1 MERVYAIGGFNG
13 AAVLA
18 SVECYDPATN
28 EWQHL
33 TNMVT
38 QRSGCKAAVLED
50 RIYVLGG
57 YDGAE
62 RLRSVECFTP
72 GQGPNSRLQWHR
84 VADMLEPRSNFSVA
98 VMEGRLVVTGGYMQ
112 EEGEEGSV
120 CAEVE
125 VYCPAT
131 NRWSRGKA
139 LQVARSALTSAMV
152 PSWSLL

>member
-1 MERVYAIGGFNG
+1 M
-13 AAVLA
+13 
-18 SVECYDPATN
+18 
-28 EWQHL
+28 
-33 TNMVT
+33 
-38 QRSGCKAAVLED
+38 LEG

-72 GQGPNSRLQWHR
+72 GQGPNPRLQWHR

-98 VMEGRLVVTGGYMQ
+98 VMEGRLVVTGGFRQ

-131 NRWSRGKA
+131 NRFLPIGSPQPIHQLEPWQAAAGGQVRPHLCHGA
-139 LQVARSALTSAMV
+139 LLVTALT
-152 PSWSLL
+152 LL

>member
-1 MERVYAIGGFNG
+1 M
-13 AAVLA
+13 
-18 SVECYDPATN
+18 
-28 EWQHL
+28 
-33 TNMVT
+33 
-38 QRSGCKAAVLED
+38 LEG

-84 VADMLEPRSNFSVA
+84 VADMLEPRSNFSVV
-98 VMEGRLVVTGGYMQ
+98 VMEGRLVVTGGFRQ
-112 EEGEEGSV
+112 EEGEEGEEGSV

-131 NRWSRGKA
+131 NRLP
-139 LQVARSALTSAMV
+139 LQ
-152 PSWSLL
+152 